1 MANASVQLS
10 SGRLSVEFQVRGL
23 QEPVKSAAP
32 EATLPELC
40 RKALNQP
47 LGFPELHRCT
57 IPGDQVAIV
66 VDPETPMLGELLLC
80 VYEQLQLVAD
90 GGVTASLVLPP
101 DPEGRSWEWLKES
114 LPLHVQQ
121 QIKIVIHDPA
131 DRTQVSYVASS
142 GSGERIYL
150 NRLVSE
156 ADLIITIGLI
166 QADHELGFRGT
177 SSCLFPAL
185 SDKETHNLVLASLAA
200 AKSTEESQTMR
211 ELVDEIGWLL
221 GTQFTIQVIPG
232 PKGPSVVLAGLPEE
246 VFPAGC
252 ELVEKTW
259 TVSLDEEVSSVI
271 TSIPGGPC
279 GWKQFGQA
287 LQTASEVVE
296 QGGRII
302 VVADIEAPEGPAAT
316 MLRRCQ
322 DPEELLKPLR
332 REPTSDSVEI
342 SQLIEASRKARIY
355 LRSELPTE
363 LIEELGMFP
372 LASEEEL
379 QRLVSPLEQ
388 PLVVPFANFA
398 MCSVGA

>member
-1 MANASVQLS
+1 MVNASVHLS
-10 SGRLSVEFQVRGL
+10 SGRLSVEFQVQNGKQPL
-23 QEPVKSAAP
+23 KTSAP
-32 EATLPELC
+32 EAPLPELC
-40 RKALNQP
+40 RRALSQP
-47 LGFPELHRCT
+47 LGFPELYRCV
-57 IPGDQVAIV
+57 IPGDQVAVV
-66 VDPETPMLGELLLC
+66 VDPETPMLAEILLA
-80 VYEQLQLVAD
+80 VYEQLQLVPD
-90 GGVTASLVLPP
+90 GGVSLSLVLPP
-101 DPEGRSWEWLKES
+101 DPQGQSWEWLKES

-121 QIKIVIHDPA
+121 QMKLVVHDPN

-142 GSGERIYL
+142 AAGERIYL

-156 ADLIITIGLI
+156 ADLIVTIGLI
-166 QADHELGFRGT
+166 RADNELGFRGT
-177 SSCLFPAL
+177 SSSLFPSL
-185 SDKETHNLVLASLAA
+185 SDKETYALIKASLTGG
-200 AKSTEESQTMR
+200 KNTEGQSLR

-221 GTQFTIQVIPG
+221 GTQFTVQVIPG
-232 PKGPSVVLAGLPEE
+232 PKGPATVLAGLPEE

-252 ELVEKTW
+252 EMMEKTW
-259 TVSLDEEVSSVI
+259 AVSVEEEVPSVI

-279 GWKQFGQA
+279 AWKQLGQA
-287 LQTASEVVE
+287 LQSAAEVVE

-302 VVADIEAPEGPAAT
+302 VVADISAPDGPAAT
-316 MLRRCQ
+316 MLRRSQ

-332 REPTSDSVEI
+332 REPTPDSEEI

-355 LRSELPTE
+355 LRSDLPAE

-372 LASEEEL
+372 LATEEEL